1 MPSSS
6 FAGAGAGGAI
16 PSGASSTLSPNAAP
30 YTLLARQGRAPPG
43 RLQDGVASRL
53 IDDNF
58 ALNGEV
64 SNAYSAS
71 LATHFGT
78 KPSDAV
84 YPSNAHGMRQSQPS
98 SSRGSPAGV
107 YPSPSSSDAVVSESS
122 VTIASNFNQRRIPMT
137 SGRVTVTIRS
147 PLNKTSETDNTSF
160 GSSELAMRQNDE
172 SNKETRKVVSFR
184 GNIEF
189 SNPTI
194 GNGTSQ
200 GTMIFSKEL
209 NPEFSVKPQG
219 PSACASPCV
228 TAADDVNPDPSECS
242 VDSPCWRG
250 TASRPSPFDVEQ
262 TLVAQSVK
270 QESVAFDAGQEQ
282 GFSTAC
288 EAPTKLSHLV
298 ASKNKQ
304 NHLQSHAELDL
315 SRKPGDI
322 GTNLTQDSH
331 GKELESVKH
340 GAAKCNAEKH
350 CLEVIDDD
358 IKRSGLNSA
367 APDFIP
373 LSVRKSNTSN
383 GLSNNSIKMFYMIS
397 PES

>member
-1 MPSSS
+1 MFPFIYYALMALTVSC
-6 FAGAGAGGAI
+6 GLVGD
-16 PSGASSTLSPNAAP
+16 ASS
-30 YTLLARQGRAPPG
+30 
-43 RLQDGVASRL
+43 L
-53 IDDNF
+53 IGDNSV
-58 ALNGEV
+58 LNGEV
-64 SNAYSAS
+64 NNAYSAS

-84 YPSNAHGMRQSQPS
+84 YPSTAHGMRQSQPS
-98 SSRGSPAGV
+98 LSRGSPASV
-107 YPSPSSSDAVVSESS
+107 YPSPSSSVAVVSESS
-122 VTIASNFNQRRIPMT
+122 VTIASNFNQRQTPMT

-147 PLNKTSETDNTSF
+147 PLNKTSETDHTSF
-160 GSSELAMRQNDE
+160 GSSELAIRQNDE
-172 SNKETRKVVSFR
+172 SNKETGKVVAFR
-184 GNIEF
+184 GNLEF
-189 SNPTI
+189 SNPTN

-200 GTMIFSKEL
+200 GTMVFSKEL
-209 NPEFSVKPQG
+209 NPEFSVKPHG

-250 TASRPSPFDVEQ
+250 MASHPSPFDVHQ

-282 GFSTAC
+282 SFSTAC
-288 EAPTKLSHLV
+288 EAPTKLPHLV

-304 NHLQSHAELDL
+304 NHSQSHAELDL

-331 GKELESVKH
+331 GKELEFVKH

-373 LSVRKSNTSN
+373 SSVRKSNTSN
-383 GLSNNSIKMFYMIS
+383 GLSNNSIKMFYMVS
-397 PES
+397 PGVLCITLIPSLASACI